1 MYIARS
7 NEAKKLGIKMGEP
20 AFKIKNLLE
29 KNNVNVYSTNFALY
43 GDLSKRVMNTI
54 KTEVNQIEVYSIDE
68 AFLDF
73 SDFADEER
81 SSLIKKVY
89 KWTGIPVSVVQKPRL
104 LHVAI
109 ISQEI

>member
-1 MYIARS
+1 M
-7 NEAKKLGIKMGEP
+7 EL

-68 AFLDF
+68 AF
-73 SDFADEER
+73 
-81 SSLIKKVY
+81 
-89 KWTGIPVSVVQKPRL
+89 
-104 LHVAI
+104 
-109 ISQEI
+109 